1 MKKIILILLLLP
13 IFLAK
18 AGDPFRDHRYDLF
31 KVLPINSNNI
41 VFIGNSITNMHEW
54 WEAFESN
61 HNIVNRGV
69 WGTFIGETVNNI
81 EAVAAGKP
89 HKVFIMVGTNDLGK
103 NGSRN
108 IEDIINKTRF
118 MIEHLQRVSPA
129 TQIYIQGI
137 LPSVYNREIE
147 QLIETNN
154 KLKDLCTEHNL
165 TYIDLWDD
173 LISLTTDNTHTLD
186 GLHLK
191 ASGYQIWTKKI
202 EEYIGNKS
210 IYPENCTT
218 IQSTNGIENTSLAMR
233 ATIFSMLPINK
244 NDIVIIGDEMIH
256 CGEWYEL
263 LNSNRVKER
272 GAGWGYSGPGLDMI
286 QKAIPL
292 IFNSQSGSC
301 DPSDILLYAG
311 TAEINGNISI
321 ANIQTSYNIVIDKIK
336 ESAPNATIHLMSL
349 LPTNSYATNINKI
362 IPFNNFLQN
371 KAETDIKIKY
381 VDIYSDLANGDIGN
395 SKYFSNNYLLG
406 YGYVKVAQKIA
417 TSLNYEDITAITSE
431 EAELNYRNFERRST
445 LVNTMSVANQFI
457 EGNNV
462 GEYSSDDLNEL
473 NSVIE
478 EAYTL
483 LINGGNENDYESLD
497 QRITAIKDSTLQ
509 KINYP
514 KTSSSRTKFW
524 YKLYTPNR
532 NNRYLTS
539 NGVGKALT
547 GNEENNYA
555 KSQWKFVKRS
565 DGTFDIINRND
576 ETYLNPTASYGST
589 ISTIDSSPEYG
600 WDISYSN
607 TPGLFIISSGNTQ
620 LNQTL
625 SHTNWRIYNWSTNSD
640 GKDRD
645 DAGCQY
651 KIELVTETPDIEEI
665 VTDEIIEFTF
675 SRGNSLTNTIV
686 KVKNSFG
693 EVNESITANI
703 SAAGASNWL
712 STNNAAQDSILCIN
726 KNTNA
731 TSSTSPLSYTLEING
746 LSNIYKIY
754 SIQFRSVALNV
765 SGNWQGA
772 TETRHCNFECSYGF
786 DINNMNTLTPIT
798 NSSIMIANGQNKTVS
813 FESEDICSDNGKLII
828 KLDLYKGSNNL
839 GCFYGLTGITLKA
852 KKIDD
857 GMSSIENN
865 KIYSSETNDAIYD
878 LMGRRVINPTKGIY
892 IINGKKVFINKE

>member
-1 MKKIILILLLLP
+1 MKKTILTLLLL
-13 IFLAK
+13 IHVFVTK
-18 AGDPFRDHRYDLF
+18 AGDPFRDHRYDIF
-31 KVLPINSNNI
+31 KVLPINNNNI

-108 IEDIINKTRF
+108 IEDIITKTRF
-118 MIEHLQRVSPA
+118 MIEHLQRVSPE

-137 LPSVYNREIE
+137 LPSVYNRELE
-147 QLIETNN
+147 QLIETND
-154 KLKDLCTEHNL
+154 KLKDLCTEYDL
-165 TYIDLWDD
+165 IYIDLWDD

-202 EEYIGNKS
+202 EEYVGNKS
-210 IYPENCTT
+210 VYPENCSTL
-218 IQSTNGIENTSLAMR
+218 QSTNEIGNSSLAMR

-256 CGEWYEL
+256 CGEWHEL

-272 GAGWGYSGPGLDMI
+272 GAGWGYSGAGLDMI

-292 IFNSQSGSC
+292 IFNKQNGSGE
-301 DPSDILLYAG
+301 PSDVFLYAG
-311 TAEINGNISI
+311 TAEINGNVSI

-336 ESAPNATIHLMSL
+336 EYAPNATIHLMSL
-349 LPTNSYATNINKI
+349 LPTNSSYTNINKI
-362 IPFNNFLQN
+362 IPFNNLLQN
-371 KAETDIKIKY
+371 KADIDNKIKY
-381 VDIYSDLANGDIGN
+381 VDIYSDLVSGNIGN
-395 SKYFSNNYLLG
+395 SEYFSENYLLG

-417 TSLNYEDITAITSE
+417 ASLNYEDIKAITSE
-431 EAELNYRNFERRST
+431 EAEENYRRFELRST
-445 LVNTMSVANQFI
+445 LVNTMSVANLFI
-457 EGNNV
+457 EGNSV
-462 GEYSSDDLNEL
+462 GEYSTDNLNEL
-473 NSVIE
+473 NSVID

-483 LINGGNENDYESLD
+483 LINGGDENNFESLGE
-497 QRITAIKDSTLQ
+497 RITTIKNSTLLT
-509 KINYP
+509 INNP
-514 KTSSSRTKFW
+514 KTSNSRTKYW

-532 NNRYLTS
+532 NSRYLTS
-539 NGVGKALT
+539 NGAGKVLT
-547 GNEENNYA
+547 GNDENNYA

-565 DGTFDIINRND
+565 DGSFDIINRND
-576 ETYLNPTASYGST
+576 ETYLNPVASYGAT
-589 ISTIDSSPEYG
+589 ITTTDTSPEYG
-600 WDISYSN
+600 WTISYSN
-607 TPGLFIISSGNTQ
+607 TPGLFIISSGTTQ

-625 SHTNWRIYNWSTNSD
+625 SHTDWQIYNWSTNSD
-640 GKDRD
+640 GNDRD

-675 SRGNSLTNTIV
+675 SRGSSLTNSV
-686 KVKNSFG
+686 VNVKNGYG
-693 EVNESITANI
+693 ELYESITANI
-703 SAAGASNWL
+703 SASGATNWL
-712 STNNAAQDSILCIN
+712 NTNNAASDTILCIN
-726 KNTNA
+726 KNTST
-731 TSSTSPLSYTLEING
+731 TSSTAPLSYTLEING
-746 LSNIYKIY
+746 LSNNYKIY
-754 SIQFRSVALNV
+754 SIEFRSVALNV

-772 TETRHCNFECSYGF
+772 TETRHCNFVCSYGSE
-786 DINNMNTLTPIT
+786 INNMNILTPIT
-798 NSSIMIANGQNKTVS
+798 NSSIMIANGQTKTIA
-813 FESEDICSDNGKLII
+813 FELENICSDNGKLIV
-828 KLDLYKGSNNL
+828 KLELYKGSDNL

-852 KKIDD
+852 EKIDNSI
-857 GMSSIENN
+857 SSIEDT
-865 KIYSSETNDAIYD
+865 KIYFPEINVIYD
-878 LMGRRVINPTKGIY
+878 LQGRRITNPTKGIY